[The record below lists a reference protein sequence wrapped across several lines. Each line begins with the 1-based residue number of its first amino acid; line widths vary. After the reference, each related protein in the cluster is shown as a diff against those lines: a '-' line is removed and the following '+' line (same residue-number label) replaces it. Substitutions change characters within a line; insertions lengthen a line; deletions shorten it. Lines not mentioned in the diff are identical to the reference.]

1 MLFCSFEYAIF
12 LPTVFLLYWNARKR
26 QRQNLVI
33 AVASYVFYG
42 WWDWRFL
49 SLIALTSTSSYFA
62 GRLMSQSS
70 RLQHRRLICR
80 ASVAI
85 NLLVL
90 ATFKY
95 YDFFVSSLTGLLSIV
110 GIHPDWVTL
119 HLVVPVGISFY
130 TFQAIGYTI
139 DVYRRQIAAERDIVS
154 FIAYISFFPQLVAG
168 PIEQAKHLLP
178 QFGKNLRFD
187 AATATDGLRQILW
200 GLFKKMVVADNCAP
214 VVDNVWSDLPL
225 ADGASLTA
233 AMLLFAVQI
242 YGDFS
247 GYSDIAAGSA
257 RLFGFELTDN
267 FHYPYFATGLRDF
280 WRRWH
285 ISLMRWLV
293 DYVYIPLGGSRI
305 SSTTT
310 IRNILV
316 VFGVSGL
323 WHGANWT
330 FVAWGLYH
338 GLLLVAERQLAKR
351 YLHTSSA
358 IGRTAVFVTVIAG
371 WVLFRAPSLSAAADF
386 FTLLIVQPWGRV
398 PTDLLVPLTAAIF
411 MFAAEWHS
419 RRYRHAL
426 QVDSHTILGHRRIL
440 RRTIYIALLV
450 ALSLFSGTQSQF
462 IYFQF

>member
-70 RLQHRRLICR
+70 RLQRRRLICR

-178 QFGKNLRFD
+178 QFGKNRRFD

-338 GLLLVAERQLAKR
+338 GLLLVAER
-351 YLHTSSA
+351 
-358 IGRTAVFVTVIAG
+358 
-371 WVLFRAPSLSAAADF
+371 
-386 FTLLIVQPWGRV
+386 
-398 PTDLLVPLTAAIF
+398 
-411 MFAAEWHS
+411 
-419 RRYRHAL
+419 
-426 QVDSHTILGHRRIL
+426 
-440 RRTIYIALLV
+440 
-450 ALSLFSGTQSQF
+450 
-462 IYFQF
+462 